1 MSHQAGYAARTHA
14 EEGSTLIEMLVV
26 LAILALVAAVALP
39 GAQTLGQG
47 PSLRLV
53 ASDIAVRLRAARSMA
68 IADNREVAFAFD
80 TASRTYGVVGM
91 GAPQAL
97 SATVDV
103 SMTTA
108 RQYVR
113 ESTEARLIFFSD
125 GTASGGTIRLT
136 DRRQRI
142 AIGVEWLTGA
152 VHIERDA
159 P

>member
-1 MSHQAGYAARTHA
+1 MVTKHN
-14 EEGSTLIEMLVV
+14 
-26 LAILALVAAVALP
+26 AIFFNRRDRPLCDLVARLE
-39 GAQTLGQG
+39 
-47 PSLRLV
+47 PSC
-53 ASDIAVRLRAARSMA
+53 RLRRNFNESFP
-68 IADNREVAFAFD
+68 ICSLHDNAKQLDFVRQHDGGAGGGGGGG
-80 TASRTYGVVGM
+80 GVVGI

-97 SATVDV
+97 PATADV